1 MMTRSTVT
9 KKELEDLGFKPNQAK
24 AILHQ
29 ARQVMVKRGKTF
41 WSNPRL
47 EVAPRGIIEQVILGV
62 PLDDKGD
69 KNGNN

>member
-1 MMTRSTVT
+1 MTRSTVT

>member
-1 MMTRSTVT
+1 MTRSTVT

-29 ARQVMVKRGKTF
+29 ARQVMLKRVKTF